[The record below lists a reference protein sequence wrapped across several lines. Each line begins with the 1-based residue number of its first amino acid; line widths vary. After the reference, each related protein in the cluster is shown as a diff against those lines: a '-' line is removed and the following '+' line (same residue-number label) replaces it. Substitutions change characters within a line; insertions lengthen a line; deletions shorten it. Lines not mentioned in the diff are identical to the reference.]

1 MRFVGSSRR
10 LAMAAVL
17 ALGLGACGD
26 ETDPGPLGEG
36 TLRIVNESGAPIVSL
51 HFTSCTILHWGTDR
65 LAVGEVIAD
74 GAEKSFA
81 ITEGCWDVRADWVDD
96 AEAADWGPEILNNN
110 IDENETFTWTVDPP
124 T

>member
-1 MRFVGSSRR
+1 MRFVGSSWR
-10 LAMAAVL
+10 LVMAAVL
-17 ALGLGACGD
+17 ALAVGACG
-26 ETDPGPLGEG
+26 ETEPTPPGPA
-36 TLRIVNESGAPIVSL
+36 TLRIVNASGAPITSL
-51 HFTSCTILHWGTDR
+51 HYNSCTILHWGTDR